1 MKKKSDNWKWMC
13 DVVQT
18 HVIDF
23 INSKIINDIR
33 EMIIDREDS
42 CVNITETRGIPFL
55 VTEIIDDQL
64 SETIDSVYVK
74 DNEVYASASAWDK
87 THEYNLNTFD
97 TKFLIAILE
106 SIEKHIEQEEMA

>member
-1 MKKKSDNWKWMC
+1 MKKKSDNWKRTY

-18 HVIDF
+18 HVI
-23 INSKIINDIR
+23 NDIK

-42 CVNITETRGIPFL
+42 CVDITETRGIPSL

-64 SETIDSVYVK
+64 SETIDYVYVK
-74 DNEVYASASAWDK
+74 DNEVYARASAWDK
-87 THEYNLNTFD
+87 THDYNLNTFD
-97 TKFLIAILE
+97 MKFLIAILE

>member
-1 MKKKSDNWKWMC
+1 MKKKSDNWKRTY

-18 HVIDF
+18 HVID
-23 INSKIINDIR
+23 DIK

-42 CVNITETRGIPFL
+42 CVDITETRGIPSL

-74 DNEVYASASAWDK
+74 DNEVYARASAWDK
-87 THEYNLNTFD
+87 THDYNLNTFD
-97 TKFLIAILE
+97 MKFLIAILE

>member
-1 MKKKSDNWKWMC
+1 MKKKSDNWKRTY

-18 HVIDF
+18 HVI
-23 INSKIINDIR
+23 NDIK

-42 CVNITETRGIPFL
+42 CVDITETRGIPSL

>member
-1 MKKKSDNWKWMC
+1 MKKKSDNWKRTY

-18 HVIDF
+18 HVI
-23 INSKIINDIR
+23 NDIK

-42 CVNITETRGIPFL
+42 CVDITETRGIPFL

-74 DNEVYASASAWDK
+74 DNEVYARASAWDK

>member
-1 MKKKSDNWKWMC
+1 MKKKSDNWKRTY

-18 HVIDF
+18 HVI
-23 INSKIINDIR
+23 NDIK

-42 CVNITETRGIPFL
+42 CVDITETRGIPFL

-74 DNEVYASASAWDK
+74 DNEVYARASAWDK
-87 THEYNLNTFD
+87 THDYNLNTFD
-97 TKFLIAILE
+97 MKFLIVILE
-106 SIEKHIEQEEMA
+106 SIEKHIVQEEMA

>member
-1 MKKKSDNWKWMC
+1 MKKKSDNWKRTY

-18 HVIDF
+18 HVI
-23 INSKIINDIR
+23 NDIK

-42 CVNITETRGIPFL
+42 CVDFTETRGIPSL

-74 DNEVYASASAWDK
+74 DNEVYARASAWDK
-87 THEYNLNTFD
+87 THDYNLNTFD
-97 TKFLIAILE
+97 MKFLIAILE

>member
-1 MKKKSDNWKWMC
+1 MKKKSDNWKRTY

-18 HVIDF
+18 HVINN
-23 INSKIINDIR
+23 IK

-42 CVNITETRGIPFL
+42 CVDITETRGIPSL

-74 DNEVYASASAWDK
+74 DNEVYARASAWDK
-87 THEYNLNTFD
+87 THDYNLNTFD
-97 TKFLIAILE
+97 MKFLIAILE

>member
-1 MKKKSDNWKWMC
+1 MKKKSDNWKRTY

-18 HVIDF
+18 HVI
-23 INSKIINDIR
+23 NDIK

-42 CVNITETRGIPFL
+42 CVDITETRGIPFL

>member
-1 MKKKSDNWKWMC
+1 MKKKSDNWKRTY

-18 HVIDF
+18 HVI
-23 INSKIINDIR
+23 NDIK

-42 CVNITETRGIPFL
+42 CVDITETRGIPSL

-97 TKFLIAILE
+97 MKFLIAILE

>member
-1 MKKKSDNWKWMC
+1 MKKKSDNWKRTY

-18 HVIDF
+18 HVI
-23 INSKIINDIR
+23 NDIK

-42 CVNITETRGIPFL
+42 CVDFTETRGIPFL

-64 SETIDSVYVK
+64 SETIDYVYVK
-74 DNEVYASASAWDK
+74 DNEVYARASAWDK
-87 THEYNLNTFD
+87 THDYNLNTFD
-97 TKFLIAILE
+97 MKFLIAILE

>member
-1 MKKKSDNWKWMC
+1 MKKKSDNWKRTY

-18 HVIDF
+18 HVI
-23 INSKIINDIR
+23 NDIK

-42 CVNITETRGIPFL
+42 CVDITETRGIPSL

-74 DNEVYASASAWDK
+74 DNEVYARASAWDK
-87 THEYNLNTFD
+87 THDYNLNTFD
-97 TKFLIAILE
+97 MKFLIY
-106 SIEKHIEQEEMA
+106 S